1 MQQYHSNIAALA
13 SIQGHYLRVTW
24 RWSTKLM
31 FSSWREK
38 PPRPICLAHSI
49 SSGFTTRTHPEI
61 LQNIPSRLHQIFV
74 TKLPLV
80 ICRTSGSV
88 EPPDIY
94 YSSAGSAPQQDHHDR
109 FPKAVLA
116 ERSEYSVCFSILE
129 SHLSSLLCPLL
140 PPSPHG
146 FQCCL
151 SLLYLLPC
159 FSLHRAG

>member
-1 MQQYHSNIAALA
+1 MIDKTHVLIMTGEISPPDLPRTQHLLRVYHSD
-13 SIQGHYLRVTW
+13 
-24 RWSTKLM
+24 
-31 FSSWREK
+31 
-38 PPRPICLAHSI
+38 PPRDTTKHTI
-49 SSGFTTRTHPEI
+49 SFAS
-61 LQNIPSRLHQIFV
+61 IFV